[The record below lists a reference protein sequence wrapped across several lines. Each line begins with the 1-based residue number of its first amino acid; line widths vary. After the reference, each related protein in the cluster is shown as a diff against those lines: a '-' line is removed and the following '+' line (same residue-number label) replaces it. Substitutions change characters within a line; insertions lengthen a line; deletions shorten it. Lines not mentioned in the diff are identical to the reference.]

1 MNILRILGI
10 DPGIAIVGFGVIEYD
25 NNCIEQCRRIWY
37 RIIWYKYKHDS
48 MIIDKYDNG
57 SYDCTKKNIRVEEY
71 QGKEY
76 RRLASYEEY
85 EHMQIM
91 VRMFIRMANI

>member
-1 MNILRILGI
+1 
-10 DPGIAIVGFGVIEYD
+10 
-25 NNCIEQCRRIWY
+25 
-37 RIIWYKYKHDS
+37 
-48 MIIDKYDNG
+48 MIIDEYDNG